1 MGKTAPD
8 CEGHHGERNQK
19 FHQLVNN
26 LNFSP
31 FPQLTT
37 GRFMLREIN
46 EADAPLIHELRS
58 DQETSALTGRENSKS
73 IEDALLFIDRIKSG
87 IQRNE
92 CIYWVV
98 CFENS
103 PDLIGTI
110 GIWNFDIPTGA
121 AEIGYE
127 LLPGVRA
134 QGIMSEVLP
143 GVIQFGFEQMKLNRI
158 NAFCSEQNEGSSK
171 LLKKCGF
178 KLSSVPADDPNPP
191 DPGMLCFVL
200 TAFQA

>member
-1 MGKTAPD
+1 MK
-8 CEGHHGERNQK
+8 
-19 FHQLVNN
+19 N

-31 FPQLTT
+31 FPQLATR
-37 GRFMLREIN
+37 RFVLREIR

-58 DQETSALTGRENSKS
+58 DLETNAMIGRENSKS
-73 IEDALLFIDRIKSG
+73 IEDALLFIERIKSG

-110 GIWNFDIPTGA
+110 GIWNFDISTGT

-127 LLPGVRA
+127 LLPGFRGR
-134 QGIMSEVLP
+134 GIMSEVLP
-143 GVIQFGFEQMKLNRI
+143 RVIQFGFEQMELKRI
-158 NAFCSEQNEGSSK
+158 NAFCSEYNHASIK
-171 LLKKCGF
+171 LIEKCGF
-178 KLSSVPADDPNPP
+178 TLASLHADDPDRP
-191 DPGMLCFVL
+191 DPGMLGFVL
-200 TAFQA
+200 ATL